1 MSNFLK
7 NASLATAFIV
17 PLFFSYA
24 NAAEPAGNSIVVQ
37 SCVENQ
43 NFDEQG
49 LIHCYQQAEAT
60 AKDQVYN
67 LSGQGDHYKTS
78 IDQRCQQLESQL
90 KSNTT
95 LIKSEKAAKVAA
107 CYANGWAN
115 ARDEVL
121 NEKY

>member
-37 SCVENQ
+37 SCIENQ

-67 LSGQGDHYKTS
+67 LSSQGDHYKTS

-90 KSNTT
+90 KSNIT

>member
-1 MSNFLK
+1 MSKLLTNIT
-7 NASLATAFIV
+7 LATAFLV
-17 PLFFSYA
+17 PVFFSYA

-43 NFDEQG
+43 NLDEQG
-49 LIHCYQQAEAT
+49 LIHCYQQAEMT
-60 AKDQVYN
+60 AKDQVFN
-67 LSGQGDHYKTS
+67 LSGQGEHYKTS
-78 IDQRCQQLESQL
+78 INKRCQQLEMQL

-95 LIKSEKAAKVAA
+95 LIKSEKAAKIAA

>member
-7 NASLATAFIV
+7 NVSLATAFIV

-90 KSNTT
+90 KLNTT

>member
-24 NAAEPAGNSIVVQ
+24 SAAEPAGNSIVVQ

-49 LIHCYQQAEAT
+49 LIHCYQQADAT